1 MLIIML
7 SLDSG
12 HQKCYNIFEND
23 LWMLPID
30 RPAFFA
36 AQRRIF
42 LDRHVLVWIAGAA
55 LLYLVVILMVR
66 FLPRCRLQCR
76 PHCPAAEWRTCPPP
90 AEWRTSAANSQFV
103 YIALIFSSQGLW
115 YTIGTVK
122 MTATSSLYM
131 IPPHTKL
138 KP

>member
-7 SLDSG
+7 SVDSG
-12 HQKCYNIFEND
+12 HPKCYNIFEND
-23 LWMLPID
+23 LLMPPID
-30 RPAFFA
+30 
-36 AQRRIF
+36 
-42 LDRHVLVWIAGAA
+42 GAA
-55 LLYLVVILMVR
+55 LFYSAMENFYGSQAQPPSYLVVILMVH
-66 FLPRCRLQCR
+66 FLPPCRLRCR
-76 PHCPAAEWRTCPPP
+76 PHGPAAEWRTCPPP

-131 IPPHTKL
+131 IPPHTKI

>member
-1 MLIIML
+1 
-7 SLDSG
+7 
-12 HQKCYNIFEND
+12 
-23 LWMLPID
+23 MLPID
-30 RPAFFA
+30 RPAFFT

-42 LDRHVLVWIAGAA
+42 IARGRSPFVSGRDSDGALSAPMQAAMPPA
-55 LLYLVVILMVR
+55 L
-66 FLPRCRLQCR
+66 Q
-76 PHCPAAEWRTCPPP
+76 P

-115 YTIGTVK
+115 YTIDTVK

-131 IPPHTKL
+131 IPPHTKI

>member
-1 MLIIML
+1 MA
-7 SLDSG
+7 
-12 HQKCYNIFEND
+12 
-23 LWMLPID
+23 
-30 RPAFFA
+30 RPSAYPA
-36 AQRRIF
+36 
-42 LDRHVLVWIAGAA
+42 
-55 LLYLVVILMVR
+55 VIPMAR
-66 FLPRCRLQCR
+66 FQQ
-76 PHCPAAEWRTCPPP
+76 P

-131 IPPHTKL
+131 IPPHTKI

>member
-1 MLIIML
+1 MDAAHRLPCL
-7 SLDSG
+7 FYSA
-12 HQKCYNIFEND
+12 KENFHSSRVQ
-23 LWMLPID
+23 P
-30 RPAFFA
+30 PA
-36 AQRRIF
+36 
-42 LDRHVLVWIAGAA
+42 
-55 LLYLVVILMVR
+55 YPVVIPMVC
-66 FLPRCRLQCR
+66 FLPPCRLQCR
-76 PHCPAAEWRTCPPP
+76 PHGPAAEWRTFPPP

-131 IPPHTKL
+131 IPPHTKI